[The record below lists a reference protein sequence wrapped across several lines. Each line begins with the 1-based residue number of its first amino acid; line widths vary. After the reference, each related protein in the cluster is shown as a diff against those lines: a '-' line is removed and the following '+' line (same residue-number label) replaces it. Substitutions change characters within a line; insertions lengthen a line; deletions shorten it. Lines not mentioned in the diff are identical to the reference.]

1 MGYQIHKKNNVLVFT
16 ITRPDRRNA
25 VNYEVMDGLDEAVTK
40 AEHDDSIKIL
50 MITGEGTQ
58 AFCAGGDLQEFHSL
72 KTQAESYSMLSRM
85 GGILY
90 RLAILDKVTVAFING
105 AAVGGGCEIASACDY
120 RFARP
125 GVKMGFVQGNLAITT
140 GWGGG
145 TLLYERL
152 PANQAF
158 RILTEANILTADTLC
173 ELGFIDQLL
182 NAESA
187 DELIELFEP
196 VIKKTGPVLS
206 AYKKMLTRKWIASD
220 LKERMESEMYECSV
234 LWESEDHHEAVG
246 RFLNK

>member
-1 MGYQIHKKNNVLVFT
+1 MGYQIHQKNNVLVFT

-25 VNYEVMDGLDEAVTK
+25 VNYEVMDGLDEAVSL
-40 AEHDDSIKIL
+40 AENDHSIKIL
-50 MITGEGTQ
+50 LITGEGTQ
-58 AFCAGGDLQEFHSL
+58 AFCAGGDLQEFHGL
-72 KTQAESYSMLSRM
+72 KTQEESFGMLSRM

-90 RLAILDKVTVAFING
+90 RLATLDKVTVAYING
-105 AAVGGGCEIASACDY
+105 TAVGGGCEIAAACDY

-125 GVKMGFVQGNLAITT
+125 GAKLGFVQGTLAITT

-158 RILTEANILTADTLC
+158 RLLTEAHILTGEELN
-173 ELGFIDQLL
+173 ELGFIDQVLQ
-182 NAESA
+182 ASSA
-187 DELIELFEP
+187 DELIEQFEP
-196 VIKKTGPVLS
+196 VIQKTGPVLS

-220 LKERMESEMYECSV
+220 LKERMASEIYECSV
-234 LWESEDHHEAVG
+234 LWESEEHHAAVG